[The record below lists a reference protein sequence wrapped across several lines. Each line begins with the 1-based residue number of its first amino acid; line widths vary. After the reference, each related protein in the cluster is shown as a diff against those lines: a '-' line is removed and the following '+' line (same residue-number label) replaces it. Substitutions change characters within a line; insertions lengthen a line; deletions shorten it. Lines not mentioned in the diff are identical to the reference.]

1 MSKEIVKGHI
11 HKDENIKDK
20 EKIFCEEYV
29 RTGNGTQTYLML
41 YPDCTIRSAN
51 NLSTRWLRKVHIKE
65 QIKILQEE
73 KLKASKISKE
83 SIIDDC
89 LRCREKCEKQGD
101 WKNHAKYTEIINKM
115 LGLNEAEKVEMT
127 GKIVSINLNLD
138 LDNNEE

>member
-11 HKDENIKDK
+11 HKDKNLKDK
-20 EKIFCEEYV
+20 EKLFCEEYV
-29 RTGNGTQTYLML
+29 RTGNATQTYLML
-41 YPDCTIRSAN
+41 YPESSIKSAN
-51 NLSTRWLRKVHIKE
+51 VSSSKWLSKTNIQV
-65 QIKILQEE
+65 QIQILQEE
-73 KLKASKISKE
+73 KLKASKISKQ

-101 WKNHAKYTEIINKM
+101 WKNHSKYTEIINKM

-138 LDNNEE
+138 LDNDEE

>member
-11 HKDENIKDK
+11 NKDRNLK
-20 EKIFCEEYV
+20 EVEKLFCIEYV
-29 RTGNGTQTYLML
+29 RTGNGTQTYLSL
-41 YPDCTIRSAN
+41 YPEASIKSAST
-51 NLSTRWLRKVHIKE
+51 LSTRWLNKVYIKD

-73 KLKASKISKE
+73 KLKMANISKQ

-127 GKIVSINLNLD
+127 GKIVSINLNLELED
-138 LDNNEE
+138 DE